1 MKKNYLFYILL
12 FITFCNTE
20 VKAQETTENTLDLMI
35 RIAERWSS
43 VVKKAETSSSIEMYK
58 ELKSVLDTL
67 DENNIVGTMPAV
79 TLSEMIS
86 NTKARKD
93 TATALTQLLD
103 LRNRAY
109 RKLQSDISNSFN
121 YGLGE
126 LEPTSNQWIGE
137 SALAMTIFRFKALE
151 LLNWSP
157 NEATTQFA
165 YEALMHTKGMR
176 LMADN
181 NFKFMAIESG
191 NNDILNLYSRLLNAQ
206 KRYTELFT
214 KYSSNMMAYQDEF
227 DPQIADFPK
236 LRDLRAAVAEIKD
249 SIYTVANTNPSYINK
264 FFTSWIKIRDK
275 LSDKEACIEFAEVAN
290 NSGGSNIIAL
300 LIDNSCSY
308 PRYFDLCDK
317 EDIKTID
324 ATREDGLAKI
334 YEKIWKPM
342 TEALKKKEKIYFSPD
357 GILYSLPIEY
367 CLQDK
372 TLCRITSSKE
382 LIRTDV
388 FPKRLDIVA
397 YGGLDYDLGETL
409 SDDTQS
415 KTRGTSTSDIT
426 RGIKEALPGSFVE
439 VGEIEKMAKRQSNTS
454 VIVYK
459 GKEGTEESF
468 YKLENSKFN
477 ILHISTHGFY
487 YTPEEVKD
495 RECDKTKYS
504 FMDFDNKSLDAD
516 MTHTG
521 LLFSGANKAL
531 RGENI
536 PKGCEDGILTAKEI
550 ADTNL
555 SSCDMVVLAACRS
568 GLGAATPEGIYG
580 LQRGF
585 KKAGIRTI
593 LMTLWDVDDKATQLF
608 SVEFYKQLMSG
619 ASPQNALKVAQQH
632 IRQQGE
638 DYGLPYYWAGFI
650 LLDALY

>member
-1 MKKNYLFYILL
+1 MKKNFLFYILL
-12 FITFCNTE
+12 FIMLFNSE
-20 VKAQETTENTLDLMI
+20 AQAQEATENSLDLMI
-35 RIAERWSS
+35 RIGERWSS
-43 VVKKAETSSSIEMYK
+43 TIAKAETTSSPKMYK
-58 ELKSVLDTL
+58 ELKSVLDSL
-67 DENNIVGTMPAV
+67 DENNIVGIMPTI

-86 NTKARKD
+86 NTKARED
-93 TATALTQLLD
+93 TIMALTHLAD
-103 LRNRAY
+103 LRNRTY
-109 RKLQSDISNSFN
+109 RKLEKDISNSFN
-121 YGLGE
+121 YGLGHIT
-126 LEPTSNQWIGE
+126 PTSNQWIGE
-137 SALAMTIFRFKALE
+137 SALTMPIFRNKAME
-151 LLNWSP
+151 LLVGSP

-191 NNDILNLYSRLLNAQ
+191 NKEIMSLYNKLIRTQ
-206 KRYTELFT
+206 QTYDELFSE
-214 KYSSNMMAYQDEF
+214 YSSNFNKYKDEF
-227 DPQIADFPK
+227 DDELCDFPRLK
-236 LRDLRAAVAEIKD
+236 NLRTAIPEIKD
-249 SIYTVANTNPSYINK
+249 SIFDIANTDHSYIKK
-264 FFTSWIKIRDK
+264 FFTSWIQIRNK
-275 LSDKEACIEFAEVAN
+275 LSDNEACIEFAEVAN
-290 NSGGSNIIAL
+290 NSGNSHIIAL

-308 PRYFDLCDK
+308 PRYYDLCDK
-317 EDIKTID
+317 EDIKNID

-585 KKAGIRTI
+585 KKAGTRTI